1 MSHSSALSSP
11 NCPLTDPQKTH
22 PLALLAHASDH
33 GLLLPSGKLDHSVW
47 DSGPSDFPGLE
58 SYYHAGG
65 QRTCNNRLLHS
76 CLHGQN
82 LQQVLTIPGE
92 SASVAVAP
100 MVCTTLPKED
110 KVGTSSVKAF
120 MTQSLVARPGSKV
133 PNDNLVDDDPDLL
146 NFDVAE
152 SAIVCRMSSRLQMC
166 WSDSGKPD
174 NPVWYSGWSSFC
186 AP

>member
-1 MSHSSALSSP
+1 
-11 NCPLTDPQKTH
+11 
-22 PLALLAHASDH
+22 
-33 GLLLPSGKLDHSVW
+33 
-47 DSGPSDFPGLE
+47 
-58 SYYHAGG
+58 
-65 QRTCNNRLLHS
+65 
-76 CLHGQN
+76 
-82 LQQVLTIPGE
+82 
-92 SASVAVAP
+92 
-100 MVCTTLPKED
+100 
-110 KVGTSSVKAF
+110 VGTSSVKAF

-152 SAIVCRMSSRLQMC
+152 SAIVCRMSCRLQMC